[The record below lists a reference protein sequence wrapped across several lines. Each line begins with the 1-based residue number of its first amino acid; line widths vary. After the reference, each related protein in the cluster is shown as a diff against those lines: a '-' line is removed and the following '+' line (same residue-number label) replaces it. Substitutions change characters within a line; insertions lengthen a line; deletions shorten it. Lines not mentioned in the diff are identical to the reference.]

1 MNINFVKRLAERAAK
16 TFGEFYLGSWVLAAG
31 LLDTNFDVPNASAY
45 DLLFTTDN
53 AKAGV
58 VGLALSVFT
67 SLGSSRIGKEDDPSL
82 VE

>member
-1 MNINFVKRLAERAAK
+1 MKKFLLRTLERAAK
-16 TFGEFYLGSWVLAAG
+16 TFGQFYLGSWVLAAG
-31 LLDTNFDVPNASAY
+31 LLDTNFDVPNSSAY
-45 DLLFTTDN
+45 DLLFTLDN

-67 SLGSSRIGKEDDPSL
+67 SLGSSKVGKEDDPSL